1 MDWGTTT
8 ALVMSGLALLISVKA
23 AHDAK
28 QARAEAGTRADD
40 SRPGTSDTA
49 EPAAAD
55 DTARPAEAADA
66 GSDAGAET
74 GSDAEAGS
82 DAGSDDDSAPSG
94 VDLVVRH
101 VENDLYRLTNRGTAP
116 AVDIVF
122 EEDRLPAVFLLRAA
136 GDVSLQPDEEVE
148 FVMAGSV
155 DKPLTDELAVRWDGQ
170 EAPVVLSVPVPVK
183 G

>member
-8 ALVMSGLALLISVKA
+8 ALIVAGLALLISVKA
-23 AHDAK
+23 GQDAK
-28 QARAEAGTRADD
+28 RARAEAGTHSADGRPGASD
-40 SRPGTSDTA
+40 TARPGTSET
-49 EPAAAD
+49 
-55 DTARPAEAADA
+55 AEAADA
-66 GSDAGAET
+66 G
-74 GSDAEAGS
+74 AEAGS
-82 DAGSDDDSAPSG
+82 DAGSDGDDSAPSG

-116 AVDIVF
+116 AVAIVF

-136 GDVSLQPDEEVE
+136 GEVSLQPDEEVE
-148 FVMAGSV
+148 FLMAGSV

-170 EAPVVLSVPVPVK
+170 EAPVVLPVPVPVPVE